1 MRGGVAAALLACACG
16 FAVAFPTAACAQRP
30 PAPEGPPQPAGVA
43 AEALADSLAA
53 AVLAAPSHDAGGRMA
68 TFQRLAPPA
77 TRPFMRAVAD
87 TLGEDLL
94 IAVQALPAPGV
105 ALRVV
110 RGSEARRVE
119 GAARAAGPVGM
130 HALRRVTLAQVRPLY
145 EQPLT
150 RVALAWFEE
159 PGDAPFALW
168 VAPVDSVP
176 GASPGL
182 HRTAAVSSERGGDG
196 GLRVLS
202 RSGET
207 LLAVRERGWTGAA
220 SVDAGLC
227 AECPRLAQETTWRVD
242 GVTATRLRVEP
253 VDDAAW
259 AVARAFD
266 ARRGYT
272 AWPAADVTVSPDVD
286 RWMKVRRWA
295 VLHQVLP
302 LGGDDARVLLSSRGP
317 ADSLGVVVRRTAR
330 GAARGWSVTAGR

>member
-1 MRGGVAAALLACACG
+1 MRGGIAAALLACACG
-16 FAVAFPTAACAQRP
+16 FAVAPAAFAQRP
-30 PAPEGPPQPAGVA
+30 PAPEGPPQLAGAV
-43 AEALADSLAA
+43 AEALADSLADVA
-53 AVLAAPSHDAGGRMA
+53 LAAPSHDVAA
-68 TFQRLAPPA
+68 RLAAFARAVARRP
-77 TRPFMRAVAD
+77 RPFVRVAAD
-87 TLGEDLL
+87 TLGGELL

-130 HALRRVTLAQVRPLY
+130 HALRSVTLAQVRPLY

-159 PGDAPFALW
+159 RGDAPFALW

-202 RSGET
+202 RTGET

-272 AWPAADVTVSPDVD
+272 AWSAADVTVSPDVN
-286 RWMKVRRWA
+286 RWMASRRWI

-317 ADSLGVVVRRTAR
+317 ADSLGVVVRRTTR
-330 GAARGWSVTAGR
+330 GALRGWSVTGAR